1 MKKWRNFNVGF
12 VLTKIK
18 IIDMFSENIKSEIYN
33 YLLES
38 YDQIFISFLLLTD
51 LDAVFNGL
59 YWSLYV
65 KLQVQT
71 AEVIFIEKN
80 QSFW

>member
-1 MKKWRNFNVGF
+1 MIF
-12 VLTKIK
+12 
-18 IIDMFSENIKSEIYN
+18 
-33 YLLES
+33 LLES
-38 YDQIFISFLLLTD
+38 YDQIFISFLFLTD

-71 AEVIFIEKN
+71 TEIIFIEKN
-80 QSFW
+80 HLN